1 MRIDWIQWPHRAFT
15 WSNNQTN
22 RIMAKQDRMLA
33 TVDWD
38 LKYPIVGLI
47 VLPKGVSDHSHVQI
61 QFGGKPERKY
71 PIFCFE
77 KWWLDME
84 DFAEVVQK
92 AWDIECP

>member
-1 MRIDWIQWPHRAFT
+1 
-15 WSNNQTN
+15 
-22 RIMAKQDRMLA
+22 MAKLNRMLA
-33 TVDWD
+33 TLDWD
-38 LKYPIVGLI
+38 LKYPMVGLI

-71 PIFCFE
+71 PIFYFE

-92 AWDIECP
+92 AWDIECPKLGTLNVLGWTLSQLGKARSGT

>member
-1 MRIDWIQWPHRAFT
+1 
-15 WSNNQTN
+15 
-22 RIMAKQDRMLA
+22 MAKLDRMLA

-38 LKYPIVGLI
+38 LKYPMVGLI